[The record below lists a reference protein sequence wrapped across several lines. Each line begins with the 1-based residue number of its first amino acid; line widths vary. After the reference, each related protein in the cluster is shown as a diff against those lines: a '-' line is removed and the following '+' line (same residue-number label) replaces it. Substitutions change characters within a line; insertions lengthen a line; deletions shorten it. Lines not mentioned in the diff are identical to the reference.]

1 MKKCHPEPEK
11 RHPEPEAT
19 CGEGRRISIEHL
31 IEKAIEAR
39 KFAYAPY
46 SRHEVGAALLTKE
59 GKIYTGANV
68 ENCVFLGECAE
79 RVAFYK
85 AISEGEKYFSKI
97 AVVTANEDLTPPC
110 GICRQLFSEFVD
122 DFEIIVSNLKK
133 QSRIFQFKELFPF
146 SFTPKIFRKG
156 QNRCSV

>member
-1 MKKCHPEPEK
+1 MTEN
-11 RHPEPEAT
+11 
-19 CGEGRRISIEHL
+19 L

-39 KFAYAPY
+39 GFAYAPY

-85 AISEGEKYFSKI
+85 AVSEGERHFLKI
-97 AVVTANEDLTPPC
+97 AVVTANEDLSPPC
-110 GICRQLFSEFVD
+110 GICRQLFSEFVA
-122 DFEIIVSNLKK
+122 DFEIIVSNLKR
-133 QSRIFQFKELFPF
+133 QFQVFQLKELFPL
-146 SFTPKIFRKG
+146 SFTPEAFKKG
-156 QNRCSV
+156 QH